1 MKTILCTILTI
12 SIPEYL
18 ARLVHITQLVTSR
31 KVAVATGIAIIFL
44 VIIDLLTTRQVL
56 PAYSYVEAILFIL
69 TIIIGYG
76 IGSWVL
82 LGYTN
87 QVSKEIRAKSRFIN
101 VIHWTVTIVQF
112 SLLGI
117 LLFIVFSN
125 SPTSTRFL
133 SHSVFMLSSIL
144 ATIIMGIIAFKFF
157 SWYKLSNYKNF
168 VVLFYGIA
176 SLTLGMSIAED
187 AGTKLLMVQEVQEK
201 TPVGAMTNSSF
212 LYKQSDKYDAEI
224 IRKEVNPGTTALLIL
239 PNSNLE
245 YYNLLNSTVLPIAFV
260 FRWIASTTLLRSVYQ
275 RIGKL
280 PIAFWIILSLPLILY
295 LIGKMPG
302 FFSGESLAGVD
313 EAYRYYF
320 RILFRAGTIA
330 GNILFGLAF
339 FVVARRMTSS
349 KLKDY
354 LIITGIGDTIVGI
367 ALSTSAL
374 EPTYGAAAHSLVLLS
389 SYLFSI
395 GLYVSAIS
403 LSQDSSLRKSIKRS
417 VVSLIDNIGT
427 AQMEQELRKKI
438 LGIVEDNKDKIEEQT
453 GGLSYA
459 VTENEVKEYME
470 LILDERKRS
479 TIFNTEEPEKKT
491 DEDGKGNNS

>member
-1 MKTILCTILTI
+1 
-12 SIPEYL
+12 
-18 ARLVHITQLVTSR
+18 
-31 KVAVATGIAIIFL
+31 
-44 VIIDLLTTRQVL
+44 
-56 PAYSYVEAILFIL
+56 
-69 TIIIGYG
+69 
-76 IGSWVL
+76 
-82 LGYTN
+82 
-87 QVSKEIRAKSRFIN
+87 
-101 VIHWTVTIVQF
+101 
-112 SLLGI
+112 
-117 LLFIVFSN
+117 
-125 SPTSTRFL
+125 
-133 SHSVFMLSSIL
+133 
-144 ATIIMGIIAFKFF
+144 MGIIAIKFF
-157 SWYKLSNYKNF
+157 SWYKLSDYKNF

-176 SLTLGMSIAED
+176 SLTLGVSIAED
-187 AGTKLLMVQEVQEK
+187 AGTKLLMVQEVQEE
-201 TPVGAMTNSSF
+201 TPIGATLNSSF
-212 LYKQSDKYDAEI
+212 LYEPSDKYDAEV
-224 IRKEVNPGTTALLIL
+224 IRKEVNAETTALLIL

-280 PIAFWIILSLPLILY
+280 PISFWIILSLPLILY
-295 LIGKMPG
+295 LVGKMPG

-339 FVVARRMTSS
+339 FVIARKMASS

-403 LSQDSSLRKSIKRS
+403 LSQDSSLRKSIKKS
-417 VVSLIDNIGT
+417 MVSLIDDIGT
-427 AQMEQELRKKI
+427 AQMEQEFKKKI
-438 LGIVEDNKDKIEEQT
+438 SGIVENSRDEIEEQT
-453 GGLSYA
+453 GGLSYE
-459 VTENEVKEYME
+459 VTDNDIKEYME

-479 TIFNTEEPEKKT
+479 IIFKSEEPKKKT
-491 DEDGKGNNS
+491 DEEGKGSNS

>member
-1 MKTILCTILTI
+1 MAI
-12 SIPEYL
+12 SIPKYL
-18 ARLVHITQLVTSR
+18 VKLVPITPIIASR
-31 KVAVATGIAIIFL
+31 KAAVVTGIAIIFL

-56 PAYSYVEAILFIL
+56 PTYRSVEAVLFVL
-69 TIIIGYG
+69 TIIVGYG

-87 QVSKEIRAKSRFIN
+87 RVSKEIRARSRFIN

-117 LLFIVFSN
+117 LLFILFSN

-133 SHSVFMLSSIL
+133 SHSVFMVSSIL
-144 ATIIMGIIAFKFF
+144 ATIIMGIIAIKFF
-157 SWYKLSNYKNF
+157 SWYKLSDYKNF

-176 SLTLGMSIAED
+176 SLTLGVSIAED
-187 AGTKLLMVQEVQEK
+187 AGTKLLMVQEVQEE
-201 TPVGAMTNSSF
+201 TPIGATLNSSF
-212 LYKQSDKYDAEI
+212 LYEPSDKYDAEV
-224 IRKEVNPGTTALLIL
+224 IRKEVNAETTALLIL

-280 PIAFWIILSLPLILY
+280 PISFWIILSLPLILY
-295 LIGKMPG
+295 LVGKMPG

-339 FVVARRMTSS
+339 FVIARKMASS

-389 SYLFSI
+389 SYLFSM

-403 LSQDSSLRKSIKRS
+403 LSQDSSLRKSIKKS
-417 VVSLIDNIGT
+417 MVSLIDDIGT
-427 AQMEQELRKKI
+427 AQMEQEFKKKI
-438 LGIVEDNKDKIEEQT
+438 SGIVENSRDEIEEQT
-453 GGLSYA
+453 GGLSYE
-459 VTENEVKEYME
+459 VTDNDIKEYME

-479 TIFNTEEPEKKT
+479 IIFKSEEPKKKT
-491 DEDGKGNNS
+491 DEEGKGSNS